1 MVILVNRVT
10 CTKDKTR
17 VNSLHA
23 LYILCI
29 LHHNWTQTY
38 FSLRLRKKLS
48 VTICLPV
55 YVVLFYAVHMPR
67 ALRISWGLQ
76 SCHNSFVQH
85 NINNFDNMIRHC
97 SLSLLICLSIWAP
110 VHAGV
115 TSLLTPSAI
124 QPACTM
130 SRAAFVSPTLSAR
143 KNSVCPMEV
152 SLLEWTDHLKWRGA
166 WSSGRS

>member
-1 MVILVNRVT
+1 M
-10 CTKDKTR
+10 
-17 VNSLHA
+17 
-23 LYILCI
+23 
-29 LHHNWTQTY
+29 
-38 FSLRLRKKLS
+38 
-48 VTICLPV
+48 
-55 YVVLFYAVHMPR
+55 YVVLLYAVHMPR

-130 SRAAFVSPTLSAR
+130 SRAAFVSPTLSTR

-152 SLLEWTDHLKWRGA
+152 STTRFNNLVCKRPTRQFKLSYIIWIWTELKWQIYHLKWRGA
-166 WSSGRS
+166 WSSGARRPFLTPLQRTTSTCSPRGNKIFS